1 MVLSVE
7 LSAPAPSPPGLDGAG
22 GGGGSGIGGSSGS
35 DAGGGGA
42 ATAYACQPSLAS
54 SGRTVGPLVLGF
66 GSPEYLEQLRC
77 HLQIAG
83 VEAFIQVPMQAAGEG
98 RVNGVDALHMA
109 GQFAYLSQNC
119 LESCLGVC
127 QPGLASHARGLLD
140 QLEGRADAVELI
152 ELNLPTQVER
162 LYRVLLT
169 KQTSRTGQ
177 VVFVC
182 GAVGGIG
189 ATYSAALLA
198 WAGRELIRGGEASQ
212 PARRRDQDV
221 CSQPQGPGFGSP
233 AAQATVDAAL
243 VDANPYGGLDLYL
256 GSGYCQGA
264 SWGQLPKNQSPL
276 WPQRLVR
283 GLGKYRGVKVLAG
296 SGGQGGPKNWLQ
308 MSQAIYALRTSCQ
321 LTVVDLPALQLAHLP
336 WDELGAARVLL
347 VTDQT
352 HRAALAARGWLQ
364 EVRPGL
370 GALALREQG
379 ADLTSEEIA
388 RLVGA
393 PVVCALPNRRELSQ
407 RLQLGL
413 DPLRLKRAER
423 KVGARL
429 ANWAL
434 NPNFWA
440 QKGQK

>member
-7 LSAPAPSPPGLDGAG
+7 LSAPAPRAPDIGNSGAG
-22 GGGGSGIGGSSGS
+22 GGVGATSAYQSRPG
-35 DAGGGGA
+35 AGGA
-42 ATAYACQPSLAS
+42 
-54 SGRTVGPLVLGF
+54 VGPLVLGF
-66 GSPEYLEQLRC
+66 GSLEYLEQLRC
-77 HLQIAG
+77 HLQIAA
-83 VEAFIQVPMQAAGEG
+83 VDAFIQVPMQAAGQG
-98 RVNGVDALHMA
+98 SGGVNGVDALHMA
-109 GQFAYLSQNC
+109 GQFAYLSRNC
-119 LESCLGVC
+119 LQSCLGVC
-127 QPGLASHARGLLD
+127 QPGLAGQARGLLD
-140 QLEGRADAVELI
+140 QLEGRADGVELV
-152 ELNLPTQVER
+152 ELNLPMQVER
-162 LYRVLLT
+162 LYRLLLS
-169 KQTSRTGQ
+169 KQASQLGQ

-198 WAGRELIRGGEASQ
+198 WAGRELIRGGEAPALARLQGQGAQ
-212 PARRRDQDV
+212 PD
-221 CSQPQGPGFGSP
+221 GPGFGSP
-233 AAQATVDAAL
+233 APQATVDAAL

-256 GSGYCQGA
+256 GSAYCQGA

-283 GLGKYRGVKVLAG
+283 GLGKYHGVKVLAG
-296 SGGQGGPKNWLQ
+296 SGGQGGPKNWQQ
-308 MSQAIYALRTSCQ
+308 MSQAIYALRTTCQ

-336 WDELGAARVLL
+336 WDELEAVRVLL
-347 VTDQT
+347 VSDLTR
-352 HRAALAARGWLQ
+352 RAALAAHGWLQ

-379 ADLTSEEIA
+379 ADLTSQEIA

-413 DPLRLKRAER
+413 DPLRLKRAEK

-440 QKGQK
+440 QKGKK

>member
-7 LSAPAPSPPGLDGAG
+7 LSAPAPSPPEGGVGGSGAG
-22 GGGGSGIGGSSGS
+22 GGV
-35 DAGGGGA
+35 GA
-42 ATAYACQPSLAS
+42 VTACACQPSPPGA
-54 SGRTVGPLVLGF
+54 GRRVGPLVLGF
-66 GSPEYLEQLRC
+66 GCLEYLEQLHC

-109 GQFAYLSQNC
+109 GQFAYLSQNG

-127 QPGLASHARGLLD
+127 QPGLKAHARGLLD
-140 QLEGRADAVELI
+140 QLEGRADAVKLI

-169 KQTSRTGQ
+169 KQASQLGQ

-198 WAGRELIRGGEASQ
+198 WAGRELIRGGVPQ
-212 PARRRDQDV
+212 LARRRDQDTY
-221 CSQPQGPGFGSP
+221 SQPQGPGFGSP
-233 AAQATVDAAL
+233 AVQATVDAAL

-321 LTVVDLPALQLAHLP
+321 LTVVDLPVLQLAHLP
-336 WDELGAARVLL
+336 WDELEGARVLL
-347 VTDQT
+347 VSDLTR
-352 HRAALAARGWLQ
+352 RAALAARGWLQ

-379 ADLTSEEIA
+379 ADLTSQEIA

-393 PVVCALPNRRELSQ
+393 PVASILPNRRELSQ

-413 DPLRLKRAER
+413 DPLRLKRAEK

-429 ANWAL
+429 ANWVL

-440 QKGQK
+440 QKSQK

>member
-1 MVLSVE
+1 MVLRMVLSVE
-7 LSAPAPSPPGLDGAG
+7 LSAPAPRAPDIGNSGAG
-22 GGGGSGIGGSSGS
+22 GGVEATSAYQSRPG
-35 DAGGGGA
+35 AGGA
-42 ATAYACQPSLAS
+42 
-54 SGRTVGPLVLGF
+54 VGPLVLGF
-66 GSPEYLEQLRC
+66 GSLEYLEQLRC
-77 HLQIAG
+77 HLQIAA
-83 VEAFIQVPMQAAGEG
+83 VDAFIQVPMQAAGQG
-98 RVNGVDALHMA
+98 SGGVNGVDALHMA

-119 LESCLGVC
+119 LQSCLGVC
-127 QPGLASHARGLLD
+127 QPGLAGRARGLLD
-140 QLEGRADAVELI
+140 QLEGRADGVELV
-152 ELNLPTQVER
+152 ELNLPMQVER
-162 LYRVLLT
+162 LYRLLLS
-169 KQTSRTGQ
+169 KQASQLGQ

-198 WAGRELIRGGEASQ
+198 WAGRELIRSGPAPALAQLQGQGAQ
-212 PARRRDQDV
+212 PD
-221 CSQPQGPGFGSP
+221 GPGFGAP
-233 AAQATVDAAL
+233 APQAPASAAL

-256 GSGYCQGA
+256 GSAYCQGA

-283 GLGKYRGVKVLAG
+283 GLGKYHGVKVLAG
-296 SGGQGGPKNWLQ
+296 SGGQGGPKNWQQ
-308 MSQAIYALRTSCQ
+308 MSQAIYSLRTTCQ

-336 WDELGAARVLL
+336 WDELEGARVLL
-347 VTDQT
+347 VSDLT
-352 HRAALAARGWLQ
+352 RRVALAARGWLQ

-379 ADLTSEEIA
+379 ADLTSQEIA

-413 DPLRLKRAER
+413 DPLRLKRAEK

-440 QKGQK
+440 QKGKND

>member
-1 MVLSVE
+1 
-7 LSAPAPSPPGLDGAG
+7 
-22 GGGGSGIGGSSGS
+22 
-35 DAGGGGA
+35 
-42 ATAYACQPSLAS
+42 
-54 SGRTVGPLVLGF
+54 
-66 GSPEYLEQLRC
+66 
-77 HLQIAG
+77 
-83 VEAFIQVPMQAAGEG
+83 
-98 RVNGVDALHMA
+98 MA

-127 QPGLASHARGLLD
+127 QPGLEAHARGLLD

-162 LYRVLLT
+162 LYRLLLS
-169 KQTSRTGQ
+169 KQASRLGQ

-198 WAGRELIRGGEASQ
+198 WAGRELIRGGGASQ
-212 PARRRDQDV
+212 LAGFQGQGMQLDGAGFGVPAAPARV
-221 CSQPQGPGFGSP
+221 
-233 AAQATVDAAL
+233 TAAL

-308 MSQAIYALRTSCQ
+308 MSQAIYALRTTCQ
-321 LTVVDLPALQLAHLP
+321 LTVVDLPALQLPHLP
-336 WDELGAARVLL
+336 WDELEGARVLL

-370 GALALREQG
+370 GALVLREQG
-379 ADLTSEEIA
+379 ADLTSQEIA

-393 PVVCALPNRRELSQ
+393 PVVCALPNRRELTQ

-423 KVGARL
+423 KVGACL

>member
-1 MVLSVE
+1 MVELNEVD
-7 LSAPAPSPPGLDGAG
+7 LSAPAPSPPEG
-22 GGGGSGIGGSSGS
+22 GV
-35 DAGGGGA
+35 GA
-42 ATAYACQPSLAS
+42 ATACACQPSPPGA
-54 SGRTVGPLVLGF
+54 GRSVSPLVLGF
-66 GSPEYLEQLRC
+66 GCLEYLEQLHC
-77 HLQIAG
+77 HLQIAD

-162 LYRVLLT
+162 LYRLLLS
-169 KQTSRTGQ
+169 KQASRLGQ

-198 WAGRELIRGGEASQ
+198 WAGRELIRGGGA
-212 PARRRDQDV
+212 
-221 CSQPQGPGFGSP
+221 PQLAGLQGQGMQLDGAGFGVP
-233 AAQATVDAAL
+233 AAPATVDAAL

-321 LTVVDLPALQLAHLP
+321 LTVVDLPVLQLAHLP
-336 WDELGAARVLL
+336 WDELEGARVLL
-347 VTDQT
+347 VSDLTR
-352 HRAALAARGWLQ
+352 RAALAARGWLQ

-379 ADLTSEEIA
+379 ADLTSQEIA

-393 PVVCALPNRRELSQ
+393 PVASTLPNRRELSQ

-413 DPLRLKRAER
+413 DPLRLKRAEK
-423 KVGARL
+423 KVGSRL

-440 QKGQK
+440 QKGKNE

>member
-7 LSAPAPSPPGLDGAG
+7 LSAPAPRAPDIGNSGAG
-22 GGGGSGIGGSSGS
+22 GGVEATSAYQSRPG
-35 DAGGGGA
+35 AGGA
-42 ATAYACQPSLAS
+42 
-54 SGRTVGPLVLGF
+54 VGPLVLGF
-66 GSPEYLEQLRC
+66 GSLEYLEQLRC
-77 HLQIAG
+77 HLQIAA
-83 VEAFIQVPMQAAGEG
+83 VDAFIQVPMQAAGQG
-98 RVNGVDALHMA
+98 SGGVNGVDALHMA

-119 LESCLGVC
+119 LQSCLGVC
-127 QPGLASHARGLLD
+127 QPGLAGQARGLLD

-162 LYRVLLT
+162 LYRVLLS
-169 KQTSRTGQ
+169 KQASQLGQ

-198 WAGRELIRGGEASQ
+198 WAGRELIRSGPAPALARLQGQGAQ
-212 PARRRDQDV
+212 PD
-221 CSQPQGPGFGSP
+221 GPGFGSP

-336 WDELGAARVLL
+336 WDELEGARVLL
-347 VTDQT
+347 VSDLT
-352 HRAALAARGWLQ
+352 RRVALAARGWLQ

-379 ADLTSEEIA
+379 ADLTSQEIA

-413 DPLRLKRAER
+413 DPLRLKRAEK

-440 QKGQK
+440 QKGKND

>member
-1 MVLSVE
+1 MVELNEVDLSV
-7 LSAPAPSPPGLDGAG
+7 PAPSPPGVGRA
-22 GGGGSGIGGSSGS
+22 GGSG
-35 DAGGGGA
+35 AGRGVGA
-42 ATAYACQPSLAS
+42 ATACACQPSPPGA
-54 SGRTVGPLVLGF
+54 GRAVGPLVLGF
-66 GSPEYLEQLRC
+66 GSLEYLEQLRC
-77 HLQIAG
+77 HLQIAD
-83 VEAFIQVPMQAAGEG
+83 VEAFIQVPMQVADGG
-98 RVNGVDALHMA
+98 GVNGVDALHMA

-127 QPGLASHARGLLD
+127 QPGLEAHARGLLD

-162 LYRVLLT
+162 LYRLLLS
-169 KQTSRTGQ
+169 KQASRLGQ

-198 WAGRELIRGGEASQ
+198 WAGRELIRGGGA
-212 PARRRDQDV
+212 
-221 CSQPQGPGFGSP
+221 PQLAGLQGQGMQLDGPGFGTL
-233 AAQATVDAAL
+233 AAQAPVSAAL

-308 MSQAIYALRTSCQ
+308 MSQAIYALRTTCQ
-321 LTVVDLPALQLAHLP
+321 LTVVDLPALQLPHLP
-336 WDELGAARVLL
+336 WDELGNARVLL
-347 VTDQT
+347 VTDLT
-352 HRAALAARGWLQ
+352 RRAALAARGWLQ

-370 GALALREQG
+370 GALVLREQG
-379 ADLTSEEIA
+379 ADLTSQEIA

-393 PVVCALPNRRELSQ
+393 PVVCALPNRRELTQ

>member
-7 LSAPAPSPPGLDGAG
+7 LSATAPSPPEG
-22 GGGGSGIGGSSGS
+22 GV
-35 DAGGGGA
+35 GA
-42 ATAYACQPSLAS
+42 ATACACQPSPPGV
-54 SGRTVGPLVLGF
+54 GRAVGPLVLGF
-66 GSPEYLEQLRC
+66 GCLEYLEQLHC

-127 QPGLASHARGLLD
+127 QPGLKAHARGLLD
-140 QLEGRADAVELI
+140 QFEGRADAVELI

-162 LYRVLLT
+162 LYRLLLS
-169 KQTSRTGQ
+169 KQASRLGQ

-182 GAVGGIG
+182 GTVGGIG

-198 WAGRELIRGGEASQ
+198 WAGRELIRGGVA
-212 PARRRDQDV
+212 
-221 CSQPQGPGFGSP
+221 PQLAGLQGQGMQLDGPGFGVLAAP
-233 AAQATVDAAL
+233 ARVTAAL

-296 SGGQGGPKNWLQ
+296 SDGQGGPKNWLQ
-308 MSQAIYALRTSCQ
+308 MSQAIYALRTTCQ
-321 LTVVDLPALQLAHLP
+321 LTVVDLPALQLPHLP

-379 ADLTSEEIA
+379 ADLTSQEIA

-393 PVVCALPNRRELSQ
+393 PVASTLPNRRDLSQ

-413 DPLRLKRAER
+413 DPLRLKRAEK

>member
-1 MVLSVE
+1 MVELNEVD
-7 LSAPAPSPPGLDGAG
+7 LSAPAPSPPGVGRA
-22 GGGGSGIGGSSGS
+22 GGSG
-35 DAGGGGA
+35 AGRGVGA
-42 ATAYACQPSLAS
+42 ATACACPPSPPGA
-54 SGRTVGPLVLGF
+54 GRSVGPLVLGF
-66 GSPEYLEQLRC
+66 GSLEYLEQLHC
-77 HLQIAG
+77 HLQIAD

-162 LYRVLLT
+162 LYRVLLS
-169 KQTSRTGQ
+169 KQASRLGQ

-198 WAGRELIRGGEASQ
+198 WAGRELIRGGGASQ
-212 PARRRDQDV
+212 LAGFQGQGMQLDGAGFGVPAAPARV
-221 CSQPQGPGFGSP
+221 
-233 AAQATVDAAL
+233 TAAL

-308 MSQAIYALRTSCQ
+308 MSQAIYALRTTCQ
-321 LTVVDLPALQLAHLP
+321 LTVVDLPALQLPHLP
-336 WDELGAARVLL
+336 WDELEGARVLL

-379 ADLTSEEIA
+379 ADLTSQEIA

-393 PVVCALPNRRELSQ
+393 PVVCALPNRRELTQ

>member
-7 LSAPAPSPPGLDGAG
+7 LSAPAPRAPDIGNSGAG
-22 GGGGSGIGGSSGS
+22 GGVEATSAYQSRPG
-35 DAGGGGA
+35 AGGA
-42 ATAYACQPSLAS
+42 
-54 SGRTVGPLVLGF
+54 VGPLVLGF
-66 GSPEYLEQLRC
+66 GSLEYLEQLRC
-77 HLQIAG
+77 HLQIAA
-83 VEAFIQVPMQAAGEG
+83 VDAFIQVPMQAAGQG
-98 RVNGVDALHMA
+98 SGGVNGVDALHMA
-109 GQFAYLSQNC
+109 GQFAYLSRNC
-119 LESCLGVC
+119 LQSCLGVC
-127 QPGLASHARGLLD
+127 QPGLAGQARGLLD
-140 QLEGRADAVELI
+140 QLEGRADGVELV
-152 ELNLPTQVER
+152 ELNLPMQVER
-162 LYRVLLT
+162 LYRLLLS
-169 KQTSRTGQ
+169 KQASQLGQ

-198 WAGRELIRGGEASQ
+198 WAGRELIRSGPAPALARLQGQGAQ
-212 PARRRDQDV
+212 PD
-221 CSQPQGPGFGSP
+221 GPGFGSP

-256 GSGYCQGA
+256 GSAYCQGA

-283 GLGKYRGVKVLAG
+283 GLGKYHGVKVLAG
-296 SGGQGGPKNWLQ
+296 SGGQGGPKNWQQ
-308 MSQAIYALRTSCQ
+308 MSQAIYALRTTCQ

-336 WDELGAARVLL
+336 WDELEAVRVLL
-347 VTDQT
+347 VSDLTR
-352 HRAALAARGWLQ
+352 RAALAAHGWLQ

-379 ADLTSEEIA
+379 ADLTSQEIA

-393 PVVCALPNRRELSQ
+393 PVVCALPNRRELTQ

-413 DPLRLKRAER
+413 DPLRLKRAEK

-440 QKGQK
+440 QKGKK

>member
-1 MVLSVE
+1 
-7 LSAPAPSPPGLDGAG
+7 
-22 GGGGSGIGGSSGS
+22 
-35 DAGGGGA
+35 
-42 ATAYACQPSLAS
+42 
-54 SGRTVGPLVLGF
+54 
-66 GSPEYLEQLRC
+66 
-77 HLQIAG
+77 
-83 VEAFIQVPMQAAGEG
+83 MQAAGEG

-109 GQFAYLSQNC
+109 GQFAYLSQNG

-169 KQTSRTGQ
+169 KQTSQLGQ

-212 PARRRDQDV
+212 PARRRNQDV
-221 CSQPQGPGFGSP
+221 CSQPQGPGFGVP

-336 WDELGAARVLL
+336 WDELEGTRVLL
-347 VTDQT
+347 VSDLTR
-352 HRAALAARGWLQ
+352 RAALAARGWLQ

-379 ADLTSEEIA
+379 ADLTSQEIA

-393 PVVCALPNRRELSQ
+393 PVASTLPNRRELSQ

-413 DPLRLKRAER
+413 DPLRLKRAEK
-423 KVGARL
+423 KVGSRL

-440 QKGQK
+440 QKSQK

>member
-1 MVLSVE
+1 MVELNEVD
-7 LSAPAPSPPGLDGAG
+7 LSAPAPSPPGGGAGGSGAG
-22 GGGGSGIGGSSGS
+22 GGVGV
-35 DAGGGGA
+35 
-42 ATAYACQPSLAS
+42 ATACACQPSPPGV
-54 SGRTVGPLVLGF
+54 GRTVGPLVLGF
-66 GSPEYLEQLRC
+66 GSLEYLEQLHC
-77 HLQIAG
+77 HLQIAD
-83 VEAFIQVPMQAAGEG
+83 VEAFIAVPMQAADGG
-98 RVNGVDALHMA
+98 GVNGVDALHMA

-127 QPGLASHARGLLD
+127 QPGLASYARGLLD

-162 LYRVLLT
+162 LYRLLLS
-169 KQTSRTGQ
+169 KQASRLGQ

-198 WAGRELIRGGEASQ
+198 WAGRELIRGGGASQ
-212 PARRRDQDV
+212 LAGFQGQGMQLDGADFGVPAAPARV
-221 CSQPQGPGFGSP
+221 
-233 AAQATVDAAL
+233 TAAL

-308 MSQAIYALRTSCQ
+308 MSQAIYALRTTCQ
-321 LTVVDLPALQLAHLP
+321 LTVVDLPALQLPHLP
-336 WDELGAARVLL
+336 WDELEGARVLL

-379 ADLTSEEIA
+379 ADLTSQEIA

-393 PVVCALPNRRELSQ
+393 PVVCALPNRRELTQ

>member
-7 LSAPAPSPPGLDGAG
+7 LSAPASRAPDIGDSGAG
-22 GGGGSGIGGSSGS
+22 GGVDTTSAYQSRPG
-35 DAGGGGA
+35 AGR
-42 ATAYACQPSLAS
+42 S
-54 SGRTVGPLVLGF
+54 VGPLVLGF
-66 GSPEYLEQLRC
+66 GSLEYLEQLRC

-83 VEAFIQVPMQAAGEG
+83 VDAFIQVPMQAAGQG
-98 RVNGVDALHMA
+98 SGGVNGVDALHMA

-140 QLEGRADAVELI
+140 QLEGRADGVELV
-152 ELNLPTQVER
+152 ELNLPMQVER
-162 LYRVLLT
+162 LYRLLLS
-169 KQTSRTGQ
+169 KQASQLGQ

-198 WAGRELIRGGEASQ
+198 WAGRELIRSGPALALARLQGQGAQ
-212 PARRRDQDV
+212 PD
-221 CSQPQGPGFGSP
+221 GPGFGAP
-233 AAQATVDAAL
+233 APQASVSAAL

-283 GLGKYRGVKVLAG
+283 GLGKYHGVKVLAG

-321 LTVVDLPALQLAHLP
+321 LTVVDLPVLQLAHLP
-336 WDELGAARVLL
+336 WDELEAVRVLL
-347 VTDQT
+347 VSDLTR
-352 HRAALAARGWLQ
+352 RAALAARGWLQ

-379 ADLTSEEIA
+379 ADLTSQEIA

-393 PVVCALPNRRELSQ
+393 PVVCALPNRRELTQ

-413 DPLRLKRAER
+413 DPLRLKRAEK

-440 QKGQK
+440 QKGKND

>member
-1 MVLSVE
+1 MVELNEVD
-7 LSAPAPSPPGLDGAG
+7 LSAPAPRPPDGGVGGSGAG
-22 GGGGSGIGGSSGS
+22 GGV
-35 DAGGGGA
+35 GA
-42 ATAYACQPSLAS
+42 VTACACQPSPPGAGS
-54 SGRTVGPLVLGF
+54 AVGPLVLGF
-66 GSPEYLEQLRC
+66 GSLEYLEQLHC
-77 HLQIAG
+77 HLQIAD
-83 VEAFIQVPMQAAGEG
+83 VEAFIQVPMQAADGG
-98 RVNGVDALHMA
+98 GVNGVDALHMA
-109 GQFAYLSQNC
+109 GQFAYLSQNG

-162 LYRVLLT
+162 LYRLLLS
-169 KQTSRTGQ
+169 KQASRLGQ

-198 WAGRELIRGGEASQ
+198 WAGRELIRGGGASQ
-212 PARRRDQDV
+212 LAGFQGQGMQLDGAGFGVPAAPARV
-221 CSQPQGPGFGSP
+221 
-233 AAQATVDAAL
+233 TAAL

-308 MSQAIYALRTSCQ
+308 MSQAIYALRTTCQ
-321 LTVVDLPALQLAHLP
+321 LTVVDLPALQLPHLP
-336 WDELGAARVLL
+336 WDELEGARVLL

-352 HRAALAARGWLQ
+352 RRAALAARGWLQ

-379 ADLTSEEIA
+379 ADLTSQEIA

-393 PVVCALPNRRELSQ
+393 PVVCVLPNRRELTQ

>member
-7 LSAPAPSPPGLDGAG
+7 LSALAPSPPEG
-22 GGGGSGIGGSSGS
+22 GV
-35 DAGGGGA
+35 GA
-42 ATAYACQPSLAS
+42 ATACACQPSPPGA
-54 SGRTVGPLVLGF
+54 GRTVGPLVLGF
-66 GSPEYLEQLRC
+66 GCLEYLEQLHC

-162 LYRVLLT
+162 LYRLLLS
-169 KQTSRTGQ
+169 KQASRLGQ

-198 WAGRELIRGGEASQ
+198 WAGRELIRGGGA
-212 PARRRDQDV
+212 
-221 CSQPQGPGFGSP
+221 PQLAGLQGQGMQLDGVGFGVP
-233 AAQATVDAAL
+233 AAPATVTAAL

-283 GLGKYRGVKVLAG
+283 GLGKYHGVKVLAG
-296 SGGQGGPKNWLQ
+296 SGGQGGPKNWPQ
-308 MSQAIYALRTSCQ
+308 MSQAIYALRTTCQ
-321 LTVVDLPALQLAHLP
+321 LTVVDLPALQLQCLP
-336 WDELGAARVLL
+336 WDELGTARVLL

-352 HRAALAARGWLQ
+352 RRAALAARGWLQ

-379 ADLTSEEIA
+379 ADLTSQEIA

-413 DPLRLKRAER
+413 DPLRLKRAEK
-423 KVGARL
+423 KVGSRL

>member
-1 MVLSVE
+1 MVELNEVD
-7 LSAPAPSPPGLDGAG
+7 LSAPAPSPPGGGAGGSGAG
-22 GGGGSGIGGSSGS
+22 GGVGV
-35 DAGGGGA
+35 
-42 ATAYACQPSLAS
+42 ATACACQPSPPGV
-54 SGRTVGPLVLGF
+54 GRTVGPLVLGF
-66 GSPEYLEQLRC
+66 GSLEYLEQLHC
-77 HLQIAG
+77 HLQIAD
-83 VEAFIQVPMQAAGEG
+83 VEAFIQVPMQAADGG
-98 RVNGVDALHMA
+98 GVNGVDALHMA

-127 QPGLASHARGLLD
+127 QPGLASYARGLLD

-162 LYRVLLT
+162 LYRLLLS
-169 KQTSRTGQ
+169 KQASRLGQ

-198 WAGRELIRGGEASQ
+198 WAGRELIRGGVA
-212 PARRRDQDV
+212 
-221 CSQPQGPGFGSP
+221 PQLAGLQGQGMQLDGPGFGTLAAP
-233 AAQATVDAAL
+233 ARVTAAL

-321 LTVVDLPALQLAHLP
+321 LTVVDLPALQLPHLP
-336 WDELGAARVLL
+336 WDELEGARVLL
-347 VTDQT
+347 VSDLTR
-352 HRAALAARGWLQ
+352 RAALAARGWLQ

-379 ADLTSEEIA
+379 ADLTSQEIA

-393 PVVCALPNRRELSQ
+393 PVVCALPNRRELTQ

-413 DPLRLKRAER
+413 DPLRLKRTER

>member
-1 MVLSVE
+1 MVELNEVD
-7 LSAPAPSPPGLDGAG
+7 LSAPAPSPPGGGAGGSGAG
-22 GGGGSGIGGSSGS
+22 GGV
-35 DAGGGGA
+35 GA
-42 ATAYACQPSLAS
+42 ATACACQPSPPGV
-54 SGRTVGPLVLGF
+54 GRTVGPLVLGF
-66 GSPEYLEQLRC
+66 GSLEYLEQLRC
-77 HLQIAG
+77 HLQIAD
-83 VEAFIQVPMQAAGEG
+83 VEAFIQVPMQAADGG
-98 RVNGVDALHMA
+98 GVNGVDALHMA

-127 QPGLASHARGLLD
+127 QPGLKTHARGLLD

-162 LYRVLLT
+162 LYRLLLS
-169 KQTSRTGQ
+169 KQASRLGQ

-182 GAVGGIG
+182 GTVGGIG

-198 WAGRELIRGGEASQ
+198 WAGRELIRGGVA
-212 PARRRDQDV
+212 
-221 CSQPQGPGFGSP
+221 PQLAGLQGQGMQLDGPGFGSL
-233 AAQATVDAAL
+233 AAQASVSAAL

-308 MSQAIYALRTSCQ
+308 MSQAIYALRTTCQ
-321 LTVVDLPALQLAHLP
+321 LTVVDLPALQLPHLP
-336 WDELGAARVLL
+336 WDELEGARVLL

-370 GALALREQG
+370 GALVLREQG
-379 ADLTSEEIA
+379 ADLTSQEIA

-393 PVVCALPNRRELSQ
+393 PVVCALPNRRELTQ

-423 KVGARL
+423 KVGAHL

>member
-7 LSAPAPSPPGLDGAG
+7 LSTTAPSPPGLDGAG
-22 GGGGSGIGGSSGS
+22 GGGGSGFGGSSGS
-35 DAGGGGA
+35 DAGGDGA

-54 SGRTVGPLVLGF
+54 SGRAGGPLVLGF
-66 GSPEYLEQLRC
+66 GCLEYLEQLRC
-77 HLQIAG
+77 HLQIAD

-98 RVNGVDALHMA
+98 GVNGVDALHMA

-127 QPGLASHARGLLD
+127 QPGLAAHARGLLD

-162 LYRVLLT
+162 LYRLLLS
-169 KQTSRTGQ
+169 KQTSRMGQ

-198 WAGRELIRGGEASQ
+198 WAGRELIRGGVSQ
-212 PARRRDQDV
+212 LARRRDQDA
-221 CSQPQGPGFGSP
+221 CSQPDGPGFGVP
-233 AAQATVDAAL
+233 AAQASVSAAL

-296 SGGQGGPKNWLQ
+296 SGGQDGPKNWLQ
-308 MSQAIYALRTSCQ
+308 MSQAIYALRTTCQ
-321 LTVVDLPALQLAHLP
+321 LTVVDLPALQLQYLP
-336 WDELGAARVLL
+336 WDELEGVRVLL

-352 HRAALAARGWLQ
+352 RRAALAARGWLQ

-379 ADLTSEEIA
+379 ADLTSQEIA

-393 PVVCALPNRRELSQ
+393 PVASTLPNRRELSQ

>member
-1 MVLSVE
+1 MVELNEVD
-7 LSAPAPSPPGLDGAG
+7 LSAPAPSPPEG
-22 GGGGSGIGGSSGS
+22 GV
-35 DAGGGGA
+35 GA
-42 ATAYACQPSLAS
+42 ATACACQPSLAS
-54 SGRTVGPLVLGF
+54 SGRTGGPLVLGF
-66 GSPEYLEQLRC
+66 GCLEYLEQLHC

-98 RVNGVDALHMA
+98 GVNGVDALHMA

-127 QPGLASHARGLLD
+127 QPGLASYARGLLD

-169 KQTSRTGQ
+169 KQANRLGQ

-212 PARRRDQDV
+212 PARRRNQDV

-233 AAQATVDAAL
+233 AAQASVSAAL

-321 LTVVDLPALQLAHLP
+321 LTVVDLPVLQLPHLP
-336 WDELGAARVLL
+336 WDELEGARVLL
-347 VTDQT
+347 VSDLTR
-352 HRAALAARGWLQ
+352 RAALAARGWLQ

-379 ADLTSEEIA
+379 ADLTSQEIA

-393 PVVCALPNRRELSQ
+393 PVASTLPNRRELSQ

-413 DPLRLKRAER
+413 DPLRLKRAEK

-440 QKGQK
+440 QKSQK

>member
-7 LSAPAPSPPGLDGAG
+7 LSAPAPSPPEG
-22 GGGGSGIGGSSGS
+22 GV
-35 DAGGGGA
+35 GA
-42 ATAYACQPSLAS
+42 ATACACQPSPPGA
-54 SGRTVGPLVLGF
+54 GRSVGPLVLGF
-66 GSPEYLEQLRC
+66 GCLEYLEQLHC
-77 HLQIAG
+77 HLQIAD

-162 LYRVLLT
+162 LYRVLLS
-169 KQTSRTGQ
+169 KQASRLGQ

-198 WAGRELIRGGEASQ
+198 WAGRELIRGGGASQ
-212 PARRRDQDV
+212 LAGFQGQGMQLDGAGFGVPAAPARV
-221 CSQPQGPGFGSP
+221 
-233 AAQATVDAAL
+233 TAAL

-308 MSQAIYALRTSCQ
+308 MSQAIYALRTTCQ
-321 LTVVDLPALQLAHLP
+321 LTVVDLPALQLPHLP
-336 WDELGAARVLL
+336 WDELEGARVLL

-379 ADLTSEEIA
+379 ADLTSQEIA

-393 PVVCALPNRRELSQ
+393 PVVCALPNRRELTQ

>member
-7 LSAPAPSPPGLDGAG
+7 LSAPASRAPDIGDSGAG
-22 GGGGSGIGGSSGS
+22 GAVDTTSAYQPRPG
-35 DAGGGGA
+35 AGR
-42 ATAYACQPSLAS
+42 S
-54 SGRTVGPLVLGF
+54 VGPLVLGF
-66 GSPEYLEQLRC
+66 GSLEYLEQLYC

-109 GQFAYLSQNC
+109 GQFAYLSQNG

-162 LYRVLLT
+162 LYRVLLS
-169 KQTSRTGQ
+169 KQTSQLGQ

-198 WAGRELIRGGEASQ
+198 WAGRELIRVGVSQ
-212 PARRRDQDV
+212 PARRRNQDV
-221 CSQPQGPGFGSP
+221 CSQPQGPGFGVP

-321 LTVVDLPALQLAHLP
+321 LTVVDLPALQLPHLP
-336 WDELGAARVLL
+336 WDELEGTRVLL
-347 VTDQT
+347 VSDLT
-352 HRAALAARGWLQ
+352 RRVALAARGWLQ

-379 ADLTSEEIA
+379 ADLTSQEIA

-413 DPLRLKRAER
+413 DPLRLKRAEK

-440 QKGQK
+440 QKGKK

>member
-1 MVLSVE
+1 MGLTGGRVLRMVLSVE
-7 LSAPAPSPPGLDGAG
+7 LSAPASRAPDIGNSGAG
-22 GGGGSGIGGSSGS
+22 GGADASAYQPRPG
-35 DAGGGGA
+35 AGGA
-42 ATAYACQPSLAS
+42 
-54 SGRTVGPLVLGF
+54 VGPLVLGF
-66 GSPEYLEQLRC
+66 GSLEYLEQLRC

-83 VEAFIQVPMQAAGEG
+83 VDAFIQVPMQAAGQG
-98 RVNGVDALHMA
+98 SSGVNGVDALHMA

-119 LESCLGVC
+119 LQSCLGVC
-127 QPGLASHARGLLD
+127 QPGLAGRARGLLD
-140 QLEGRADAVELI
+140 QLEGRADGVELV
-152 ELNLPTQVER
+152 ELNLPMQVER
-162 LYRVLLT
+162 LYRLLLS
-169 KQTSRTGQ
+169 KQASQLGQ

-189 ATYSAALLA
+189 ATYSATLLA
-198 WAGRELIRGGEASQ
+198 WAGHELIRSGPAPERLQGQGGR
-212 PARRRDQDV
+212 PD
-221 CSQPQGPGFGSP
+221 GPGFGVP
-233 AAQATVDAAL
+233 APQVTASAAL

-264 SWGQLPKNQSPL
+264 SWGQLPKNRSPL

-296 SGGQGGPKNWLQ
+296 SGGQGGPKNWPQ
-308 MSQAIYALRTSCQ
+308 MSQAIYALRTTCQ

-336 WDELGAARVLL
+336 WDELEAARVLL
-347 VTDQT
+347 VSDLTR
-352 HRAALAARGWLQ
+352 RAALAARGWLQ

-370 GALALREQG
+370 GGLALREQG
-379 ADLTSEEIA
+379 ADLTSQEIA

-393 PVVCALPNRRELSQ
+393 PVVCALPNRRELTQ

-413 DPLRLKRAER
+413 DPLRLKRAEK

>member
-1 MVLSVE
+1 MVELNEVD
-7 LSAPAPSPPGLDGAG
+7 LSAPAPSPPEGGAGGSGAG
-22 GGGGSGIGGSSGS
+22 GGV
-35 DAGGGGA
+35 GA
-42 ATAYACQPSLAS
+42 VTACACQPSPPGV
-54 SGRTVGPLVLGF
+54 GRAGGPLVLGF
-66 GSPEYLEQLRC
+66 GSLEYLEQLHC
-77 HLQIAG
+77 HLQIAD
-83 VEAFIQVPMQAAGEG
+83 VEAFIQVPMQAADGG
-98 RVNGVDALHMA
+98 GVNGVDALHMA

-127 QPGLASHARGLLD
+127 QPGLKAHARGLLD

-162 LYRVLLT
+162 LYRLLLS
-169 KQTSRTGQ
+169 KQASRLGQ

-198 WAGRELIRGGEASQ
+198 WAGRELIRGGVA
-212 PARRRDQDV
+212 
-221 CSQPQGPGFGSP
+221 PQLAGLQGQGMQLDGPGFGTLAAP
-233 AAQATVDAAL
+233 ARVTAAL

-308 MSQAIYALRTSCQ
+308 MSQAIYALRTTCQ
-321 LTVVDLPALQLAHLP
+321 LTVVDLPALQLPHLP
-336 WDELGAARVLL
+336 WDELEGARVLL

-379 ADLTSEEIA
+379 ADLTSQEIA

-393 PVVCALPNRRELSQ
+393 PVVCVLPNRRELTQ

>member
-1 MVLSVE
+1 MVELNEVD
-7 LSAPAPSPPGLDGAG
+7 LSAPAPSPPEG
-22 GGGGSGIGGSSGS
+22 GV
-35 DAGGGGA
+35 GA
-42 ATAYACQPSLAS
+42 ATACACQPSPPGA
-54 SGRTVGPLVLGF
+54 GRSVSPLVLGF
-66 GSPEYLEQLRC
+66 GCLEYLEQLHC
-77 HLQIAG
+77 HLQIAD

-169 KQTSRTGQ
+169 KQTSQLGQ

-212 PARRRDQDV
+212 LAGFQGQGMQLDGAGFGVPAAPARV
-221 CSQPQGPGFGSP
+221 
-233 AAQATVDAAL
+233 TAAL

-308 MSQAIYALRTSCQ
+308 MSQAIYALRTTCQ
-321 LTVVDLPALQLAHLP
+321 LTVVDLPALQLPHLP
-336 WDELGAARVLL
+336 WDELEGARVLL

-379 ADLTSEEIA
+379 ADLTSQEIA

-393 PVVCALPNRRELSQ
+393 PVVCALPNRRELTQ

>member
-7 LSAPAPSPPGLDGAG
+7 LSVPASRAPDIGDSGAG
-22 GGGGSGIGGSSGS
+22 GGV
-35 DAGGGGA
+35 DA
-42 ATAYACQPSLAS
+42 ATACAYQPRPGA
-54 SGRTVGPLVLGF
+54 GRSVGPLVLGF
-66 GSPEYLEQLRC
+66 GSLEYLEQLRC

-83 VEAFIQVPMQAAGEG
+83 VDAFIQVPMQAAGQG
-98 RVNGVDALHMA
+98 SSWVNGVDALHMA

-119 LESCLGVC
+119 LQSCLGVC
-127 QPGLASHARGLLD
+127 QPGLAGRARGLLD

-162 LYRVLLT
+162 LYRMLLT
-169 KQTSRTGQ
+169 KQTSQLGQ

-198 WAGRELIRGGEASQ
+198 WAGRELIRGGVPQ
-212 PARRRDQDV
+212 LARRRDQDTY
-221 CSQPQGPGFGSP
+221 SQPQGPGFGVP
-233 AAQATVDAAL
+233 AAQASVSAAL

-321 LTVVDLPALQLAHLP
+321 LTVVDLPVLQLAHLP
-336 WDELGAARVLL
+336 WDELEGARVLL
-347 VTDQT
+347 VSDLTR
-352 HRAALAARGWLQ
+352 RAALAARGWLQ

-379 ADLTSEEIA
+379 ADLTSQEIA

-393 PVVCALPNRRELSQ
+393 PVASTLPDRRDLSQ

-413 DPLRLKRAER
+413 DPLRLKRAEK
-423 KVGARL
+423 KVGSRL

>member
-7 LSAPAPSPPGLDGAG
+7 LSTTAPSPPGLDGAG
-22 GGGGSGIGGSSGS
+22 GGGGSGIGGSNGS

-42 ATAYACQPSLAS
+42 ATAYACQPSP
-54 SGRTVGPLVLGF
+54 SGVGRAGGPLVLGF
-66 GSPEYLEQLRC
+66 GCLEYLEQLRC

-169 KQTSRTGQ
+169 KQTSQLGQ

-212 PARRRDQDV
+212 PARRRDQYTY
-221 CSQPQGPGFGSP
+221 SQPQGPGFEPP
-233 AAQATVDAAL
+233 AAQASVSAAL

-296 SGGQGGPKNWLQ
+296 SGGQGGPKNWPQ

-321 LTVVDLPALQLAHLP
+321 LTVVDLPALQLPHLP
-336 WDELGAARVLL
+336 WDELEGTRVLL
-347 VTDQT
+347 VSDLTR
-352 HRAALAARGWLQ
+352 RAALAARGWLQ

-379 ADLTSEEIA
+379 ADLTSQEIA

-393 PVVCALPNRRELSQ
+393 PVASTLPNRRELSQ

-413 DPLRLKRAER
+413 DPLRLKRAEK

-440 QKGQK
+440 QKSQK

>member
-1 MVLSVE
+1 MVELNEVD
-7 LSAPAPSPPGLDGAG
+7 LSAPAPSPPEG
-22 GGGGSGIGGSSGS
+22 GV
-35 DAGGGGA
+35 GA
-42 ATAYACQPSLAS
+42 ATACACQPSPPGV
-54 SGRTVGPLVLGF
+54 GRTVGPLVLGF
-66 GSPEYLEQLRC
+66 GSLEYLEQLHC
-77 HLQIAG
+77 HLQIAD

-162 LYRVLLT
+162 LYRLLLS
-169 KQTSRTGQ
+169 KQASRLGQ

-198 WAGRELIRGGEASQ
+198 WAGRELIRGGGASQ
-212 PARRRDQDV
+212 LAGFQGQGMQLDGAGFGVPAAPARV
-221 CSQPQGPGFGSP
+221 
-233 AAQATVDAAL
+233 TAAL

-321 LTVVDLPALQLAHLP
+321 LTVVDLPALQLPHLP
-336 WDELGAARVLL
+336 WDELEGARVLL
-347 VTDQT
+347 VSDLTR
-352 HRAALAARGWLQ
+352 RAALAARGWLQ

-370 GALALREQG
+370 GALVLREQG
-379 ADLTSEEIA
+379 ADLTSQEIA

>member
-1 MVLSVE
+1 MVELNEVD
-7 LSAPAPSPPGLDGAG
+7 LSAPAPSPPGGGAGGSGAG
-22 GGGGSGIGGSSGS
+22 GGVGV
-35 DAGGGGA
+35 
-42 ATAYACQPSLAS
+42 ATACACQPSPPGV
-54 SGRTVGPLVLGF
+54 GRTVGPLVLGF
-66 GSPEYLEQLRC
+66 GSLEYLEQLHC
-77 HLQIAG
+77 HLQIAD
-83 VEAFIQVPMQAAGEG
+83 VEAFIAVPMQAADGG
-98 RVNGVDALHMA
+98 GVNGVDALHMA

-127 QPGLASHARGLLD
+127 QPGLASYARGLLD

-162 LYRVLLT
+162 LYRLLLS
-169 KQTSRTGQ
+169 KQASRLGQ

-189 ATYSAALLA
+189 TTYSAALLA
-198 WAGRELIRGGEASQ
+198 WAGRELIRGGGA
-212 PARRRDQDV
+212 
-221 CSQPQGPGFGSP
+221 PQLAGFQGQGMQLDGPGFGVP
-233 AAQATVDAAL
+233 AASATVTAAL

-264 SWGQLPKNQSPL
+264 SWGQPPKNQSPL

-308 MSQAIYALRTSCQ
+308 MSQAIYALRTTCQ
-321 LTVVDLPALQLAHLP
+321 LTVVDLPALQLPHLP
-336 WDELGAARVLL
+336 WDELEGARVLL
-347 VTDQT
+347 VTDLT

-370 GALALREQG
+370 GALVLREQG
-379 ADLTSEEIA
+379 ADLTSQEIA

-393 PVVCALPNRRELSQ
+393 PVVSTLPNRRELTQ

>member
-1 MVLSVE
+1 MVELNEVD
-7 LSAPAPSPPGLDGAG
+7 LSAPAPSPPEGGAGGSGAG
-22 GGGGSGIGGSSGS
+22 GGVGV
-35 DAGGGGA
+35 
-42 ATAYACQPSLAS
+42 ATACACQPSPPGV
-54 SGRTVGPLVLGF
+54 GRTVGPLVLGF
-66 GSPEYLEQLRC
+66 GSLEYLEQLRC
-77 HLQIAG
+77 HLQIAD
-83 VEAFIQVPMQAAGEG
+83 VEAFIAVPMQAADGG
-98 RVNGVDALHMA
+98 GVNGVDALHMA

-127 QPGLASHARGLLD
+127 QPGLEAHARGLLD

-162 LYRVLLT
+162 LYRLLLS
-169 KQTSRTGQ
+169 KQASQLGQ

-198 WAGRELIRGGEASQ
+198 WAGRELIRGG
-212 PARRRDQDV
+212 V
-221 CSQPQGPGFGSP
+221 PQLAGLQGQGMQLDGPGFGVP
-233 AAQATVDAAL
+233 AVQAPVSAAL

-308 MSQAIYALRTSCQ
+308 MSQAIYALRTTCQ
-321 LTVVDLPALQLAHLP
+321 LTVVDLPALQLPHLP
-336 WDELGAARVLL
+336 WDELGNARVLL

-379 ADLTSEEIA
+379 ADLTSQEIA

>member
-1 MVLSVE
+1 MVELNEVD
-7 LSAPAPSPPGLDGAG
+7 LSAPAPSPPGGGAGGNGAG
-22 GGGGSGIGGSSGS
+22 GGV
-35 DAGGGGA
+35 DA
-42 ATAYACQPSLAS
+42 ATACACQPSPPGV
-54 SGRTVGPLVLGF
+54 GRTVGPLVLGF
-66 GSPEYLEQLRC
+66 GCLEYLEQLRC
-77 HLQIAG
+77 HLQIAD
-83 VEAFIQVPMQAAGEG
+83 VEAFIAVPMQAADGG
-98 RVNGVDALHMA
+98 GVNGVDALHMA

-127 QPGLASHARGLLD
+127 QPSLKAHARGLLD

-162 LYRVLLT
+162 LYRLLLS
-169 KQTSRTGQ
+169 KQASRLGQ

-189 ATYSAALLA
+189 TTYSAALLA
-198 WAGRELIRGGEASQ
+198 WAGRELIRGGGA
-212 PARRRDQDV
+212 
-221 CSQPQGPGFGSP
+221 PQLAGFQGQGMQLDGPGFGVP
-233 AAQATVDAAL
+233 AASATVTAAL

-308 MSQAIYALRTSCQ
+308 MSQAIYALRTTCQ
-321 LTVVDLPALQLAHLP
+321 LTVVDLPALQLPHLP
-336 WDELGAARVLL
+336 WDELEGARVLL
-347 VTDQT
+347 VTDLT

-370 GALALREQG
+370 GALVLREQG
-379 ADLTSEEIA
+379 ADLTSQEIA

-393 PVVCALPNRRELSQ
+393 PVVSTLPNRRELTQ

>member
-1 MVLSVE
+1 MVELNEVD
-7 LSAPAPSPPGLDGAG
+7 LSAPAPSPPGV
-22 GGGGSGIGGSSGS
+22 
-35 DAGGGGA
+35 
-42 ATAYACQPSLAS
+42 
-54 SGRTVGPLVLGF
+54 GRTVGPLVLGF
-66 GSPEYLEQLRC
+66 GCLEYLEQLHC
-77 HLQIAG
+77 HLQIAD

-98 RVNGVDALHMA
+98 GVNGVDALHMA

-127 QPGLASHARGLLD
+127 QPGLEAHARGLLD

-162 LYRVLLT
+162 LYRLLLS
-169 KQTSRTGQ
+169 KQASRTGQ

-198 WAGRELIRGGEASQ
+198 WAGRELIRGGGAPQLAGLQGQGMQ
-212 PARRRDQDV
+212 PD
-221 CSQPQGPGFGSP
+221 GPGFGVP
-233 AAQATVDAAL
+233 AAPATVSAAL

-308 MSQAIYALRTSCQ
+308 MSQAIYALRTTCQ
-321 LTVVDLPALQLAHLP
+321 LTVVDLPALQLPHLP
-336 WDELGAARVLL
+336 WDELEGARVLL
-347 VTDQT
+347 VTDLT
-352 HRAALAARGWLQ
+352 RRAALAARGWLQ

-370 GALALREQG
+370 GALVLREQG
-379 ADLTSEEIA
+379 ADLTSQEIA

-393 PVVCALPNRRELSQ
+393 PVVCALPNRRELTQ

>member
-7 LSAPAPSPPGLDGAG
+7 LSATAPSPPEG
-22 GGGGSGIGGSSGS
+22 GV
-35 DAGGGGA
+35 GA
-42 ATAYACQPSLAS
+42 ATACACQPSPPGV
-54 SGRTVGPLVLGF
+54 GRAVGPLVLGF
-66 GSPEYLEQLRC
+66 GCLEYLEQLHC

-98 RVNGVDALHMA
+98 RVNGIDALHMA

-162 LYRVLLT
+162 LYRLLLS
-169 KQTSRTGQ
+169 KQASRLGQ

-198 WAGRELIRGGEASQ
+198 WAGRELIRGGV
-212 PARRRDQDV
+212 P
-221 CSQPQGPGFGSP
+221 PQLAGLQGQGMQLDGPGFGTL
-233 AAQATVDAAL
+233 AAPATVTAAL

-256 GSGYCQGA
+256 GNGYCQGA

-347 VTDQT
+347 VTDLT
-352 HRAALAARGWLQ
+352 RRAALAARGWLQ

-379 ADLTSEEIA
+379 ADLTSQEIA

-393 PVVCALPNRRELSQ
+393 PVASTLPNRRDLSQ

-413 DPLRLKRAER
+413 DPLRLKRAEK

>member
-7 LSAPAPSPPGLDGAG
+7 LSATAPSPPEG
-22 GGGGSGIGGSSGS
+22 GV
-35 DAGGGGA
+35 GA
-42 ATAYACQPSLAS
+42 ATACACPPSPPGA
-54 SGRTVGPLVLGF
+54 GRSVGPLVLGF
-66 GSPEYLEQLRC
+66 GSLEYLEQLHC
-77 HLQIAG
+77 HLQIAD

-162 LYRVLLT
+162 LYRVLLLS
-169 KQTSRTGQ
+169 KQASRTGQ

-198 WAGRELIRGGEASQ
+198 WAGRELIRGGGA
-212 PARRRDQDV
+212 
-221 CSQPQGPGFGSP
+221 PQLAGLQGQGMHPDGPGFGVP
-233 AAQATVDAAL
+233 AAPATVSAAL

-308 MSQAIYALRTSCQ
+308 MSQAIYALRTTCQ
-321 LTVVDLPALQLAHLP
+321 LTVVDLPALQLPHLP
-336 WDELGAARVLL
+336 WDELEGARVLL
-347 VTDQT
+347 VTDLT
-352 HRAALAARGWLQ
+352 RRAALAARGWLQ

-370 GALALREQG
+370 GALVLREQG
-379 ADLTSEEIA
+379 ADLTSQEIA

-393 PVVCALPNRRELSQ
+393 PVVCALPNRRELTQ